1 MDIIVPH
8 RIRKRELDG
17 KISDEARKLFAKLK
31 DRPEIAVG
39 ISARGLP
46 ASTTLHKVYATT
58 EGGPRRLL
66 FFCRH
71 VPARGTPTDEQWVL
85 LFYRDKADD
94 VGRNLEP
101 RIRRR
106 NPWDFVNQAVHGIA
120 MVCEYQVL
128 LLGEFFGHR
137 GALRTVKNGIFGVNV
152 HRTVQRVGFYRSG
165 SHGHHARQNGE
176 T

>member
-8 RIRKRELDG
+8 RIRKKELG
-17 KISDEARKLFAKLK
+17 GTISEEARKLFAKLK
-31 DRPEIAVG
+31 GRPEIAVG

-71 VPARGTPTDEQWVL
+71 VPARATSKDERWVL
-85 LFYRDKADD
+85 
-94 VGRNLEP
+94 
-101 RIRRR
+101 
-106 NPWDFVNQAVHGIA
+106 
-120 MVCEYQVL
+120 
-128 LLGEFFGHR
+128 
-137 GALRTVKNGIFGVNV
+137 
-152 HRTVQRVGFYRSG
+152 GFYRVKADEVG
-165 SHGHHARQNGE
+165 G